1 MFIFSEHRA
10 GVAQLVEHSF
20 RKAEVTGS
28 TPVASSNE
36 TQDLVDQRVHEV
48 LFYSSARQSPDFPEI
63 LFPTIGNLPSIG
75 LALGITMAKP
85 PLNARGQ

>member
-48 LFYSSARQSPDFPEI
+48 LFYPSYSSFS
-63 LFPTIGNLPSIG
+63 
-75 LALGITMAKP
+75 
-85 PLNARGQ
+85 